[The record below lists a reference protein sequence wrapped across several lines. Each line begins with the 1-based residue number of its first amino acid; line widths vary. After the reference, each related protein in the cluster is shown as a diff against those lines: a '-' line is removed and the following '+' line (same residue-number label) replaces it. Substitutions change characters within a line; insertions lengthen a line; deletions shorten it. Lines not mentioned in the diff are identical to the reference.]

1 MSTAA
6 AARPP
11 RLLARLVWPVV
22 IVAVLVAMAM
32 DTRFLS
38 GKEVTALNPAEFNA
52 KDFAAAQYPKIVS
65 AVEAKAVDLKEVAT
79 AVADDPEAAGKK
91 YGNIAGTDKYA
102 IPVRF
107 TGKISEAEA
116 GLLTVDVAGLPKG
129 SVVRVAVGQAAN
141 GTALR
146 DVPGTLKFKDFQN
159 QTDYQ
164 QVANELKTRM
174 LADVAGKVD
183 VAAARGAK
191 ASVVAVYVTNTGPEG
206 SYLVT
211 PVKIEVA
218 G

>member
-6 AARPP
+6 DPP
-11 RLLARLVWPVV
+11 RMLARLLWPAALVV
-22 IVAVLVAMAM
+22 LLVAMGLNTKVL
-32 DTRFLS
+32 TRQ
-38 GKEVTALNPAEFNA
+38 EVSAVNPAEFNA
-52 KDFAAAQYPKIVS
+52 KDFAAAEYPKIVT
-65 AVEAKAVDLKEVAT
+65 AVEAKAVELKEIAT
-79 AVADDPEAAGKK
+79 AVAADASAAGAK
-91 YGNIAGTDKYA
+91 YGNLAGTDKYA

-107 TGKISEAEA
+107 AGKVTETDA
-116 GLLTVDVAGLPKG
+116 GLLTLNVTGLPKG

-146 DVPGTLKFKDFQN
+146 DVTGTLKFKDFQN

-164 QVANELKTRM
+164 QVANELKTKL

-183 VAAARGAK
+183 AAAARGKNAT
-191 ASVVAVYVTNTGPEG
+191 VVGVYVTNTGPEH

-211 PVKIEVA
+211 PVKVEVA

>member
-1 MSTAA
+1 MSTVA

-11 RLLARLVWPVV
+11 RMLARLVWPVAL
-22 IVAVLVAMAM
+22 VALLVAMGL

-38 GKEVTALNPAEFNA
+38 GKEVSAINPAAFNA

-79 AVADDPEAAGKK
+79 AVAADPAAAGKK
-91 YGNIAGTDKYA
+91 YGNVAGTDKYA

-107 TGKISEAEA
+107 TGKVTDTDA

-129 SVVRVAVGQAAN
+129 SAVRVALGQAAN

-164 QVANELKTRM
+164 QVANELKARM

-183 VAAARGAK
+183 ATAARGK
-191 ASVVAVYVTNTGPEG
+191 NASVVAVYVTNTGPEG
-206 SYLVT
+206 SFLVT
-211 PVKIEVA
+211 PVKVEVA